1 MWLSSFSPMFAHQH
15 KLNLRRAGQPTAVAP
30 PKHVSSCPSNTTSG
44 SVLHMTENAL
54 TRPLPIMKVALRRLS
69 FFEMRIR
76 KSLPFSR
83 PTCPGVLAFLDRI
96 GTDSRCTSICRSRL
110 QVGVFDCWIFKP
122 KLTIELA
129 KGPRDFSAE
138 KERCRHQELEQRQ
151 GAGGV

>member
-1 MWLSSFSPMFAHQH
+1 
-15 KLNLRRAGQPTAVAP
+15 
-30 PKHVSSCPSNTTSG
+30 
-44 SVLHMTENAL
+44 
-54 TRPLPIMKVALRRLS
+54 MKVALRRFS
-69 FFEMRIR
+69 FFEMRRR

-129 KGPRDFSAE
+129 KGPETSLRR
-138 KERCRHQELEQRQ
+138 KK
-151 GAGGV
+151 GAGIRSWSRGRVLAACSDRPCMDGAIIQVLKSLMLVGNNVESAQSRLCLSDCVPLAGASLATPRPIVVSQR